1 MDDPQTTERTLHLA
15 SWEDRFWAWLI
26 DVLLV
31 GAALS
36 GLGEAV
42 GTLSLVTGDLSF
54 STSFLGVNGLGIW
67 LYWTALEGYNGQSA
81 GKLVMNIAVT
91 DERGDSIDYPTAA
104 VESFGKAFL
113 LPLDALIGWIA
124 MEGEYVRLF
133 NRLSSTIVVEAP
145 DDDEPSGVTYVP
157 PE

>member
-1 MDDPQTTERTLHLA
+1 M
-15 SWEDRFWAWLI
+15 
-26 DVLLV
+26 
-31 GAALS
+31 
-36 GLGEAV
+36 
-42 GTLSLVTGDLSF
+42 
-54 STSFLGVNGLGIW
+54 W

-91 DERGDSIDYPTAA
+91 DERGDPIDYPTAA

-124 MEGEYVRLF
+124 MESEYVRLF
-133 NRLSSTIVVEAP
+133 NRLSSTIVVKAP
-145 DDDEPSGVTYVP
+145 EEDEPAGVTYVP